1 MIDGGFSD
9 NSPAILMSN
18 ERGEVRAVQQTGHI
32 IRAAEGIVQ
41 RFETRNPD
49 RIAGDLGIR
58 IMECPLGNLKG
69 MYKIIE
75 RNRVIFLNSNLEE
88 VMRGIV
94 LLHEIGHDQLHR
106 REAEVFQEFN
116 LFDMAANQMEYEA
129 NLFAAQIALPDEE
142 ILEYVHQGYTDAQI
156 AQIMRSDINLVAL
169 KISELARRGHQLRVP
184 EHKRNFLE

>member
-1 MIDGGFSD
+1 M
-9 NSPAILMSN
+9 
-18 ERGEVRAVQQTGHI
+18 QQTSHI

-49 RIAGDLGIR
+49 RIAGDLGIH

-75 RNRVIFLNSNLEE
+75 RNRFIFLNSNLEE

-106 REAEVFQEFN
+106 KEAELFQEFN

-142 ILEYVHQGYTDAQI
+142 ILEYVYQQYTDAQI

-169 KISELARRGHQLRVP
+169 KISELARRGHELRVP
-184 EHKRNFLE
+184 EHKRNFLA

>member
-1 MIDGGFSD
+1 MQSSTD
-9 NSPAILMSN
+9 
-18 ERGEVRAVQQTGHI
+18 VI
-32 IRAAEGIVQ
+32 IKAANTLVH
-41 RFETRNPD
+41 RFDTRNPD
-49 RIAGDLGIR
+49 RLASDLGIR

>member
-1 MIDGGFSD
+1 M
-9 NSPAILMSN
+9 
-18 ERGEVRAVQQTGHI
+18 QQTSHI

-75 RNRVIFLNSNLEE
+75 RNRFIFLNSNLEE

-106 REAEVFQEFN
+106 KEATVFQEFN
-116 LFDMAANQMEYEA
+116 LFEMAANQMEYEA
-129 NLFAAQIALPDEE
+129 NLFAAQIALPDYE
-142 ILEYVHQGYTDAQI
+142 ILEQVHDGYSAAQI
-156 AQIMRSDINLVAL
+156 ARAMHSDINLVAI
-169 KISELARRGHQLRVP
+169 KVADLAGRGYEFRVP
-184 EHKRNFLE
+184 EHKRNFLA